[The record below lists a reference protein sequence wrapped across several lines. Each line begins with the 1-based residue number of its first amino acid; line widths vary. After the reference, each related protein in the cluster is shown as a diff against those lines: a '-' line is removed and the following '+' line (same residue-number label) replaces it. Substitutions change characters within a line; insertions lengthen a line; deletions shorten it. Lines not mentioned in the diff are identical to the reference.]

1 MWPANTRV
9 CVHCILFG
17 MVWTLKA
24 GNNERVSMRIAHETV
39 ATHSARL
46 VTDSPGLGAVTANIQ
61 DTPFWKSATLKSRT
75 LGQFSSLS
83 LVWKRLACTTVKGDQ
98 AKDLTPLKRLLCL
111 MRMPL
116 RWMERFTFET
126 SSPLFGETKQV
137 RFSEVAHVTVPTH
150 PLRMIW
156 VDAPNWSCHDHIWCL
171 VPALGVLRENGKLQG
186 ILHCSRTWRGHDPY
200 IGTWKP
206 VPDLEIKT
214 WPQSENTR
222 MHGSGCAQH
231 LACERQVGPH
241 LSRLWTCRYLPK
253 CAKSIK
259 QIQKTLYKM
268 LHLLD
273 WLRL

>member
-98 AKDLTPLKRLLCL
+98 AKDLNPLKRLLCL

-126 SSPLFGETKQV
+126 SCRIPVCPFVWRNKTGPVFRGGSRNGADPSTSNDMGRCTKLKLSWSYLVLGARFGGSTREWEASGHSALQQNMTGAWSLHWNLEACSWPWDKNL
-137 RFSEVAHVTVPTH
+137 AT
-150 PLRMIW
+150 IW
-156 VDAPNWSCHDHIWCL
+156 
-171 VPALGVLRENGKLQG
+171 E
-186 ILHCSRTWRGHDPY
+186 
-200 IGTWKP
+200 
-206 VPDLEIKT
+206 
-214 WPQSENTR
+214 
-222 MHGSGCAQH
+222 
-231 LACERQVGPH
+231 
-241 LSRLWTCRYLPK
+241 
-253 CAKSIK
+253 
-259 QIQKTLYKM
+259 YKNA
-268 LHLLD
+268 
-273 WLRL
+273 R